1 MNLFLFGKK
10 SSKSFVKRLNIVL
23 LGMIIFLPIT
33 QQFEHHMAQI
43 ENFVE
48 SITSECQL
56 YIYCV
61 MKWKKKLFSNIP
73 IFMLLLVEKKLLKE
87 LVMQIYIIFQLY
99 LE

>member
-1 MNLFLFGKK
+1 
-10 SSKSFVKRLNIVL
+10 
-23 LGMIIFLPIT
+23 MIIFLPIT

-56 YIYCV
+56 YIYCGNEMEEEIIFQYV
-61 MKWKKKLFSNIP
+61 D
-73 IFMLLLVEKKLLKE
+73 FMLLLVEKKLLKE